1 MPSQKPNIQAS
12 TPVSGQNQIRKQQ
25 LNLSIA
31 SHPPSQ
37 SLPPPNPQP
46 QSMPSHPI
54 QQTLPTKGHISAQSA
69 PMSLPQPSQVP
80 GLAPLPQH
88 TAPQPPPLHQLP
100 IPSLSTQ
107 SQQPLP
113 NSSSQYMPHQP
124 PLPQQPRPPMSMPG
138 FPHQAQPQMGPNSGF
153 QHPSGPQMHHSQHMF
168 HVSLNLSEG
177 TLNDFLI
184 FFSFCFWNSWNSVSA
199 RFKASYWYGAFISTG
214 TVATSKSTVAAISLS
229 GMVCIMPYIRLQES
243 FHVDYEYMSK
253 YVGFCCSLLYIH
265 EPTTMIR
272 SIGRYEVLQL
282 SDIYFHV

>member
-12 TPVSGQNQIRKQQ
+12 APVSGQNQIRKQQ
-25 LNLSIA
+25 LNQPIA

-46 QSMPSHPI
+46 QSMPSHPL
-54 QQTLPTKGHISAQSA
+54 QQTLPPKGHISAQSA

-88 TAPQPPPLHQLP
+88 TAPQPPTLHQLP

-113 NSSSQYMPHQP
+113 NSGSQYMPHQP

-138 FPHQAQPQMGPNSGF
+138 FPHQQAQPQMGPNSGF
-153 QHPSGPQMHHSQHMF
+153 QHPSGQQMHHSQHMF
-168 HVSLNLSEG
+168 HVSPNLSEG
-177 TLNDFLI
+177 ALNDFLI
-184 FFSFCFWNSWNSVSA
+184 LFLLFLKIMKFCNPA

-214 TVATSKSTVAAISLS
+214 TVATSKSTFVSISLS
-229 GMVCIMPYIRLQES
+229 GMAWIMPY
-243 FHVDYEYMSK
+243 V
-253 YVGFCCSLLYIH
+253 V
-265 EPTTMIR
+265 
-272 SIGRYEVLQL
+272 
-282 SDIYFHV
+282 